1 MHKRNSTQKKQA
13 GNILFLI
20 LLAVVLFAALSYAVT
35 QSLRGGGQNASKEKA
50 QTFASQLLQHVSLIE
65 NTITRAMLVN
75 NIPEYGFDF
84 ASLGTLSAAN
94 ANCTSINCA
103 IYSSKGGGVPDLT
116 IPDWASISS
125 VPNERRADIRLAK
138 ILNVG
143 TAKDE
148 VVVKYQKLTQ
158 SVCEA
163 INQML
168 GIADVDITSTS
179 EIWGSSNFYTGT
191 MTSIPDNQGAILG
204 DQLSAL
210 VGKKAF
216 CFQHSNE
223 GYTFVYAIVER

>member
-1 MHKRNSTQKKQA
+1 MHQRHSAKRPQA

-84 ASLGTLSAAN
+84 ASAGTLSTAN
-94 ANCTSINCA
+94 GTCTSINCT
-103 IYSSKGGGVPDLT
+103 IYSSKGGGVSDFT
-116 IPDWASISS
+116 IPDWASTSS
-125 VPNERRADIRLAK
+125 LSNERRADIRLAK
-138 ILNVG
+138 VLNVG

-148 VVVKYQKLTQ
+148 VVIKYQKLTQ

-168 GIADVDITSTS
+168 GIVDVDIASTS

-204 DQLSAL
+204 DQLAAL
-210 VGKKAF
+210 AGKKAF

-223 GYTFVYAIVER
+223 GYTFVYAIMER